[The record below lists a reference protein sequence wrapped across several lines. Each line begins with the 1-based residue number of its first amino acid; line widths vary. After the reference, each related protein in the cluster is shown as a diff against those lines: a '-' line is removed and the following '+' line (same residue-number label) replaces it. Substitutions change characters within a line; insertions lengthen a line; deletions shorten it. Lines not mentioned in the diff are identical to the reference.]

1 MKKWV
6 KRLQSKVSLR
16 QIIPTLQEFRDLG
29 ECFKHPREI
38 SQWWSR
44 LSTDRRRFFLNL
56 MIGLGILFL
65 LQIFHNAPVL
75 RESEDLA
82 MDWVMRMRKCTV
94 SNEPTIPFGWI
105 DIDDETYRDWKEP
118 LYVPREKLAD
128 LIRFTLESEPK
139 MIVVDVDLAQRSG
152 DGTLEK
158 PIEDVLKD
166 WYEGECRGKP
176 LFSGRCPPLIL
187 VASLRPYK
195 KGLLEKRPSKLD
207 GLVNES
213 EHIFWASPLFDQD
226 WDQVIR
232 RWRIW
237 EPVWLNKVD
246 GRPTAMPSIQLLAAA
261 LLTSRKKEMNDLQNC
276 LDSLVLKGYNTMA
289 GQPVS
294 NNEKPCT
301 VTLWKRKETKSIRKP
316 QTKPTRK
323 PQMKLTREPQR
334 LNLSWDRLGR
344 RILYSIPWQAEGS
357 SGMTIP
363 TVRTTEDQERLL
375 LTRISALKVLN
386 RQGLS
391 DKNALQGRVVFVGG
405 SFRDSRDIY
414 PSPLGEMPGVLI
426 LINSLNSLLQ
436 QKAHGAHFSIII
448 FIEILLIVLLTIAFS
463 VWDSFWGMI
472 VANLTIIVFLVP
484 VSVWLFGYG
493 LWLDFALPLA
503 AIQIHQLAADYNE
516 GREKRRTNC
525 KAKLPPQGGSS
536 DN

>member
-1 MKKWV
+1 MEKWV
-6 KRLQSKVSLR
+6 KQLLSKVSLRHIVSKVR

-44 LSTDRRRFFLNL
+44 LSRDRRRFFLNL
-56 MIGLGILFL
+56 IIGLVILFL

-75 RESEDLA
+75 RESEDAA

-94 SNEPTIPFGWI
+94 SNEPTFPFGWI
-105 DIDDETYRDWKEP
+105 DIDDKTYRDWDDP
-118 LYVPREKLAD
+118 LYVPREKLAK
-128 LIRFTLESEPK
+128 LIKFALKSQPK
-139 MIVVDVDLAQRSG
+139 MIVVDVDLAKRSG
-152 DGTLEK
+152 DGTLEE

-166 WYEGECRGKP
+166 WYGDKCIGKP
-176 LFSGRCPPLIL
+176 PLSEGCPPPLIL

-207 GLVNES
+207 GLVNDS
-213 EHIFWASPLFDQD
+213 KQIFWASPLFDQD

-232 RWRIW
+232 RWRMW

-246 GRPTAMPSIQLLAAA
+246 DRPTAMPSIQLLAAT
-261 LLTSRKKEMNDLQNC
+261 LLTSGEKEMTELQDC
-276 LDSLVLKGYNTMA
+276 LKSLVLKGYNTMA

-294 NNEKPCT
+294 NDEKPCT
-301 VTLWKRKETKSIRKP
+301 VTLWKK
-316 QTKPTRK
+316 
-323 PQMKLTREPQR
+323 KLTRESQT
-334 LNLSWDRLGR
+334 LSLSWDRLGR

-363 TVRTTEDQERLL
+363 TVRTTENQERLL
-375 LTRISALKVLN
+375 LTRISALKVFN
-386 RQGLS
+386 RQGAP
-391 DKNALQGRVVFVGG
+391 DKDLRGRVVFIGG

-436 QKAHGAHFSIII
+436 QKAHAPHFSIII
-448 FIEILLIVLLTIAFS
+448 LLEILLIVLLTIAFS

-472 VANLTIIVFLVP
+472 ITNLTIIVSLVP

-503 AIQIHQLAADYNE
+503 AIQIHQIAADFNE
-516 GREKRRTNC
+516 GREKLRTNC
-525 KAKLPPQGGSS
+525 KAKLPPQGGSF

>member
-6 KRLQSKVSLR
+6 KRLLSKVSLRHIVSKVR

-29 ECFKHPREI
+29 ECFKHPRKI
-38 SQWWSR
+38 IQWWSR
-44 LSTDRRRFFLNL
+44 LSTDRRHFFLNL

-75 RESEDLA
+75 RQSEDIA

-94 SNEPTIPFGWI
+94 FNEPTIPFGWI

-128 LIRFTLESEPK
+128 LIRFALESEPK

-246 GRPTAMPSIQLLAAA
+246 DRPTAMPSIQLLAAT
-261 LLTSRKKEMNDLQNC
+261 LLTSCKKEMNDLQNC

-294 NNEKPCT
+294 NDEKPCT
-301 VTLWKRKETKSIRKP
+301 VTLWKQEEMESIRES
-316 QTKPTRK
+316 QT
-323 PQMKLTREPQR
+323 LS
-334 LNLSWDRLGR
+334 LSWDRLGR

-363 TVRTTEDQERLL
+363 TVRTTEDQKRLL
-375 LTRISALKVLN
+375 LTRISALKVRNKQRLP
-386 RQGLS
+386 
-391 DKNALQGRVVFVGG
+391 DLQGRVVFIGG

-436 QKAHGAHFSIII
+436 QKAHGPHFSIII
-448 FIEILLIVLLTIAFS
+448 ILEIFLIVLLTIAFS

-516 GREKRRTNC
+516 GREKRRTNGN
-525 KAKLPPQGGSS
+525 P
-536 DN
+536 N